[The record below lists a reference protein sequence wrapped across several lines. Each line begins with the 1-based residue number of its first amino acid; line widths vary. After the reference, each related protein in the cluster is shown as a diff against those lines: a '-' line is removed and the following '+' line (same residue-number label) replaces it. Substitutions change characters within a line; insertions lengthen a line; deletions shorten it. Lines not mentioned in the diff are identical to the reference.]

1 MCCIYTP
8 FLTSS
13 KLNPSVSPSNMLHGH
28 VATPPP
34 PSVSVR
40 QVTARS
46 VTLSLSSCTS
56 SPTDGTLTYAV
67 KYNTSTGQELIA
79 ETSGSNLTIEHLLAG
94 VDYTFTVTCN
104 NEVGLS
110 GSSISVPVT
119 TKSEGLC
126 TDIYEQIIM
135 IHCI

>member
-1 MCCIYTP
+1 
-8 FLTSS
+8 
-13 KLNPSVSPSNMLHGH
+13 MLHGH
-28 VATPPP
+28 VATPPQ

-56 SPTDGTLTYAV
+56 SSTHGNLTYAV
-67 KYNTSTGQELIA
+67 RYNTSTGQELIA

-94 VDYTFTVTCN
+94 VNYTFTATCK
-104 NEVGLS
+104 NEVGLR
-110 GSSISVPVT
+110 GSSISMPVT

-126 TDIYEQIIM
+126 PDIHEQIIT
-135 IHCI
+135 IHYI

>member
-1 MCCIYTP
+1 
-8 FLTSS
+8 
-13 KLNPSVSPSNMLHGH
+13 MLHAH

-56 SPTDGTLTYAV
+56 SSTHGTLTYAV
-67 KYNTSTGQELIA
+67 RYNTSTGQELIA

-94 VDYTFTVTCN
+94 VDCTFTVTCN